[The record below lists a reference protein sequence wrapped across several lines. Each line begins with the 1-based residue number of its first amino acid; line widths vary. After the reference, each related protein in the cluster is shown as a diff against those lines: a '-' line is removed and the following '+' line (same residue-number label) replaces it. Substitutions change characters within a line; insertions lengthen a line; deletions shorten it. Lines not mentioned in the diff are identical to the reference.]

1 MIWFRENMYEE
12 VIRQLGQGL
21 IKCYALAFDNREM
34 VTEAIITAHTQNFI
48 KKLVATFGIGLDNC
62 NK

>member
-1 MIWFRENMYEE
+1 MYEE

-48 KKLVATFGIGLDNC
+48 KKLVATFGIGLDNY